1 MKKSDEMATNAI
13 IIHSIEHAR
22 AALAVA
28 SRLNR
33 PIRIYSAEG
42 AAANAGAA
50 WFMAVTAAAQSDHPT
65 ARCEAVLDC
74 GDHPG
79 LALAA
84 LRQGC
89 RAIVLRGSPAARK
102 KIAEIAQ
109 TSGARL
115 EHGATNALDLRHCRD
130 LEPAVMTWLTRA

>member
-1 MKKSDEMATNAI
+1 MAASAV
-13 IIHSIEHAR
+13 IIHSVEHAR

-28 SRLNR
+28 ARLNR

-42 AAANAGAA
+42 AAAYAGAA
-50 WFMAVTAAAQSDHPT
+50 WFLAVVAAAQSTHPD
-65 ARCEAVLDC
+65 ARCDAVLDC
-74 GDHPG
+74 GDQPG

-84 LRQGC
+84 LRLGC

-109 TSGARL
+109 ATAARLDRGARD
-115 EHGATNALDLRHCRD
+115 ALDLRHCRD
-130 LEPAVMTWLTRA
+130 PESAVMTWLAPS

>member
-1 MKKSDEMATNAI
+1 MKTSDDMAARAV
-13 IIHSIEHAR
+13 IIHSIDHAR

-28 SRLNR
+28 ARLNR

-50 WFMAVTAAAQSDHPT
+50 WFMAVVAAAQSDHPS

-84 LRQGC
+84 LRHGC

-109 TSGARL
+109 ASAARLDHGARD
-115 EHGATNALDLRHCRD
+115 ALDLRHCRD
-130 LEPAVMTWLTRA
+130 PEAAVTTWLTRA

>member
-1 MKKSDEMATNAI
+1 MKTSDEMAASAV
-13 IIHSIEHAR
+13 IIHSLDHAR

-28 SRLNR
+28 ARLDR

-50 WFMAVTAAAQSDHPT
+50 WFMAVVAAAQSDHPA

-89 RAIVLRGSPAARK
+89 RAIVLRGSSAARK

-109 TSGARL
+109 ASAARL
-115 EHGATNALDLRHCRD
+115 MPGPSDALDLRHCRD
-130 LEPAVMTWLTRA
+130 LESAVMTWLSQP